1 MSAEYEILVCP
12 VCRVQISEDYETGG
26 YCYDH
31 CGAEAVAV
39 SVTLDPAATPALALA
54 AYRYQELR
62 RDEDWRLAENRYVN
76 SLTDAE
82 RREYLSPMGYYLD
95 SMMREQLDRMRD
107 DLARSPFTWSAA

>member
-62 RDEDWRLAENRYVN
+62 RDEDWRIASQRYVN

-82 RREYLSPMGYYLD
+82 RREYLGPSGYAFDSILRSYL
-95 SMMREQLDRMRD
+95 RETAEQM
-107 DLARSPFTWSAA
+107 AKSPFKWMA

>member
-12 VCRVQISEDYETGG
+12 VCRAQVSEDYETGG

-31 CGAEAVAV
+31 REAEAVAV
-39 SVTLDPAATPALALA
+39 RVSLDPDAEPSLALA

-82 RREYLSPMGYYLD
+82 RRDYLGPMGYYLD
-95 SMMREQLDRMRD
+95 SIMREQLDRMRD
-107 DLARSPFTWSAA
+107 DLARSPFKWADA